1 MKPRSRTLRAHL
13 PSHRAAVYRAIA
25 DPTRRMI
32 LDELMSGPQTVN
44 QIAGRFPVSRPA
56 ISRHLRLLRR
66 ARLVR
71 EQRLGRNR
79 LYQLCPEPLR
89 QVDDWIS
96 TYRLFW
102 AARLVALKQFVEQNR
117 DHTRSPT

>member
-1 MKPRSRTLRAHL
+1 MNASRPARRSSRDPR
-13 PSHRAAVYRAIA
+13 PAVYRAIA

-32 LDELMSGPQTVN
+32 LDGLMSGPQTVN
-44 QIAGRFPVSRPA
+44 EIAGRFPVSRPA

-71 EQRLGRNR
+71 ERRAGRKR
-79 LYQLCPEPLR
+79 IYQLCPQPL
-89 QVDDWIS
+89 QHVDEWIS

-102 AARLVALKQFVEQNR
+102 AARLMALKEFVEQTR
-117 DHTRSPT
+117 GETRSAS